1 MNSFQ
6 SKLDATIAAKPLLS
20 HSFYTRWTKGELSF
34 EELQGYAKE
43 YYSFEKEFPR
53 FLSAIHS
60 RCENAEARKMLL
72 ENLCHEEQGEKNHP
86 ALWLDFAEGLG
97 VARENVETHFHSDET
112 EHLLRVFRKHT
123 KSDTIA
129 DGLAA
134 LYAYEQQQPEVAG
147 QKIDGLRRHYGVKD
161 DATIAFFAA
170 HQTYDVGHSQTEAKL
185 LEVLCQDEASQAR
198 ATSVVEEATAALYD
212 FLDGV
217 ERRYGKIAA

>member
-1 MNSFQ
+1 MSSFQ
-6 SKLDATIAAKPLLS
+6 AKLDATIAAKPLLS
-20 HSFYTRWTKGELSF
+20 HSFYTRWQKGELSM
-34 EELQGYAKE
+34 EELRGYAKE

-60 RCENAEARKMLL
+60 RCENPVARQMLL

-112 EHLLRVFRKHT
+112 EHLLRVFRKHST
-123 KSDTIA
+123 SDNIA

-134 LYAYEQQQPEVAG
+134 LYAYEQQQPAVAE
-147 QKIDGLRRHYGVKD
+147 QKIDGLRRHYGV
-161 DATIAFFAA
+161 TEHSTTAFFEA
-170 HQTYDVGHSQTEAKL
+170 HQTYDVGHSQTEARL
-185 LEVLCQDEASQAR
+185 LEVLCQDETSQAR
-198 ATSVVEEATAALYD
+198 ATAVVDEALGALYE